1 MGWSDSE
8 EADASKHMVVGR
20 ARVFDRPI
28 ALAGFMGVGKSTL
41 GKLLAEAL
49 DREFIDTDREVE
61 AVSGRTPNDFFA
73 RGDEAG
79 FRRIEAQVIRD
90 LMRRGSVV
98 ISLGG
103 GALLDPTSRR
113 LVQRQTA
120 LVHLHVSWND
130 LRVHLAEI
138 AEGRPLLEG
147 KPEPEIH
154 RMYLARLHTY
164 QGAALRITVS
174 RVSIAEAMRTVLT
187 ALDLVRGR
195 TALTAA
201 LPVSNRVDVTTWD
214 QAWLRQGATVP
225 GRAPRGLRA

>member
-1 MGWSDSE
+1 MGWTDSE
-8 EADASKHMVVGR
+8 EADANKHMVVGR
-20 ARVFDRPI
+20 ARIFDRPI

-41 GKLLAEAL
+41 GRLLAESL
-49 DREFIDTDREVE
+49 DREFLDTDREVQ
-61 AVSGRTPNDFFA
+61 AISGQTPNDFFA
-73 RGDEAG
+73 RGDEVG

-90 LMRRGSVV
+90 LMRRGPVV

-103 GALLDPTSRR
+103 GALLDPASRR
-113 LVQRQTA
+113 LLHRQTA

-147 KPEPEIH
+147 KSEPEIH
-154 RMYLARLHTY
+154 RMYLARLQTY
-164 QGAALRITVS
+164 QGAMLRITVS
-174 RVSIAEAMRTVLT
+174 RVSIPEAMRTILT

-195 TALTAA
+195 TALTPA

-214 QAWLRQGATVP
+214 QAWLRHGAVVA
-225 GRAPRGLRA
+225 GRAARSARA